1 MKRWGACSLSAVQCS
16 AASDDD
22 DDDVGVVVRELADT
36 CRDSVG
42 WERWDHTAPRC
53 TVPHRSTAHST
64 VEGPHVVKTSA

>member
-16 AASDDD
+16 AASDD

-42 WERWDHTAPRC
+42 WERWDHTAP
-53 TVPHRSTAHST
+53 HRVVLYRTAAQHT
-64 VEGPHVVKTSA
+64 AQWRGLTS